1 MALFS
6 GLRCFV
12 VLLTLLSGPAVYSV
26 VPSASTE
33 AGAEPPNIEISTL
46 HRTGKRSIIVI
57 GANFDLNDWHIIDAK
72 LRAEGA
78 SGDDVQDLE
87 LQLCRLQEVPAW
99 VVDKLPN
106 LVYLNL
112 MNNHLTKL
120 PDTIHLLKHL
130 ETLDARMNR
139 LTDLPD
145 SLAHLTKLTDLNL
158 EDNNLKNLP
167 SVLGALTNLKTLNV
181 SDNQLGTLPGS
192 IGQLSALESLSLRH
206 NPLAQKGSGDKWGKK
221 ELKKHFADKVH
232 F

>member
-1 MALFS
+1 MVMFS

-33 AGAEPPNIEISTL
+33 AAAEPPNIDISTL
-46 HRTGKRSIIVI
+46 HRTGKKSITVI

-72 LRAEGA
+72 LHAEGA

-87 LQLCRLQEVPAW
+87 LQSCRLEEVPAW
-99 VVDKLPN
+99 VVEKLPN

-112 MNNHLTKL
+112 MNNRLTKL
-120 PDTIHLLKHL
+120 PDTIHLLKNL

-139 LTDLPD
+139 LADLPAN
-145 SLAHLTKLTDLNL
+145 LAHLTKLTDLNL
-158 EDNNLKNLP
+158 EDNKLKNLP
-167 SVLGALTNLKTLNV
+167 SCLTELTNLETLV
-181 SDNQLGTLPGS
+181 LSDNQLGMLPGS
-192 IGQLSALESLSLRH
+192 IGQLSALESLNLRH
-206 NPLAQKGSGDKWGKK
+206 NPLAQKGSGDKWGKE
-221 ELKKHFADKVH
+221 ELKQRFADKVR

>member
-1 MALFS
+1 MLNSLKPIF
-6 GLRCFV
+6 L
-12 VLLTLLSGPAVYSV
+12 LLTLLCGPLLYSV

-33 AGAEPPNIEISTL
+33 AAAEPPNIEITTL
-46 HRTGKRSIIVI
+46 HSTGKKSVTVI
-57 GANFDLNDWHIIDAK
+57 GTNFDLNDWHIIDAK
-72 LRAEGA
+72 LHAAGA

-99 VVDKLPN
+99 VVEKLPN

-120 PDTIHLLKHL
+120 PDNIHLLKNL
-130 ETLDARMNR
+130 ETLDVRMNQ
-139 LTDLPD
+139 LTDLPAN
-145 SLAHLTKLTDLNL
+145 LEHLTKLTDLNL
-158 EDNNLKNLP
+158 SDNKLKNLP
-167 SVLGALTNLKTLNV
+167 SVLGELTNLETLV
-181 SDNQLGTLPGS
+181 LSDNQLGMLPGS

-221 ELKKHFADKVH
+221 ELKRRFGDKVR